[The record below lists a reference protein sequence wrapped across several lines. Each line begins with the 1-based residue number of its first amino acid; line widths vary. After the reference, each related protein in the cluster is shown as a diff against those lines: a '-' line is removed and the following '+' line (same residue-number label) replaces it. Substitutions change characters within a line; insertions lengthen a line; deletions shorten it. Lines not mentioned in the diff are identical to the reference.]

1 MPGIKLTQTAGEFS
15 SSIRYQDLPKI
26 AIDTVSGGFCD
37 AYAAMLAGRREPAVQ
52 ILQNYTRSHRS
63 GGSVPYLV
71 GTDRTTAETAALIDA
86 TAIHA
91 LDFDDY
97 AFSNHP
103 SAVLVPAIM
112 SCAHSFGGDGRRMIT
127 AYCCGYEIWADLM
140 RREPDHLHAKGW
152 HPTAVLGP
160 VGAAAAAAH
169 MLVLDPVQSTHAIA
183 LSASHAGGLMG
194 NFGSMAK
201 PYHAGLAAEAGVR
214 AALLAQKGF
223 TARDDVLESDTGLL
237 AALSPMANFDIRSE
251 PEYGR
256 VWLIERLRLNFKKY
270 PMVGAS
276 QRCIDALLSFIDAN
290 PVKPDDVVHVRAHVS
305 DRHAKVMPF
314 ANPQTPAEAKFS
326 LHFAC
331 AAAIRFGKVGLNEVS
346 AAALA
351 DTKLRDL
358 MSRTTIIA
366 GQDYDPDYPGAAPED
381 FVELAFR
388 DGSEVRTG
396 RIRRATGHA
405 DNPLSADEAWR
416 KFAECADW
424 SGIDETATRT
434 FYDQLLALE
443 KAKNAEF
450 AALNR

>member
-1 MPGIKLTQTAGEFS
+1 MPGIKLTQAAGEFS
-15 SSIRYQDLPKI
+15 SSIRYQDLPQI
-26 AIDTVSGGFCD
+26 AIGTVRSGFCD

-52 ILQNYTRSHRS
+52 TLQSFVQSHRN
-63 GGSVPYLV
+63 GGSVPCLL
-71 GTDRTTAETAALIDA
+71 GTDRGTAETAALIDA

-112 SCAHSFGGDGRRMIT
+112 SCAHSFDGDGRRMIT

-160 VGAAAAAAH
+160 IGAAAAAAH

-214 AALLAQKGF
+214 AALLARSGF
-223 TARDDVLESDTGLL
+223 TAREDVLESQTGLL
-237 AALSPMANFDIRSE
+237 AALSPMGNFDIGSE

-256 VWLIERLRLNFKKY
+256 GWLIEKLRLNFKKY

-276 QRCIDALLSFIDAN
+276 QRCIDALLSFIAAN
-290 PVKPDDVVHVRAHVS
+290 PVEPDDVVGIRAHVS

-314 ANPQTPAEAKFS
+314 SEPQTPAEAKFS

-331 AAAIRFGKVGLNEVS
+331 AAAVRFGKVGLNEVS

-351 DTKLRDL
+351 DPKLRDL
-358 MSRTTIIA
+358 MNRTSVVA
-366 GQDYDPDYPGAAPED
+366 GHDYDPDYPGAAPED
-381 FVELAFR
+381 FVDLALR
-388 DGSEVRTG
+388 DGSELTTSRV
-396 RIRRATGHA
+396 RRATGHA
-405 DNPLSADEAWR
+405 DNPLSIDEAWR

-424 SGIDETATRT
+424 SGIAETAART
-434 FYDQLLALE
+434 LYDQLLALE
-443 KAKNAEF
+443 NSQNAEF
-450 AALNR
+450 AALDW